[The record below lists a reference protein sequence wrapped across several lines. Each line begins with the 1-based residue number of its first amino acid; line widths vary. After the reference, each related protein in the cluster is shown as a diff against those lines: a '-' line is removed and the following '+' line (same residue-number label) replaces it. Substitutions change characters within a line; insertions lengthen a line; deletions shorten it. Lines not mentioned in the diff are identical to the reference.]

1 MDPVKPKPD
10 ITLGNI
16 LSIVTQVVSL
26 IVMLVTV
33 VLAYGRLQ
41 AKDDVHDTRL
51 AIIEAQIGKREVAEQ
66 AASSRLSIIE
76 GDIRVIRQILESPP
90 PPRSR

>member
-1 MDPVKPKPD
+1 MRPKPD

-16 LSIVTQVVSL
+16 LSITTQVVSL

-33 VLAYGRLQ
+33 TLAYGRLQ
-41 AKDDVHDTRL
+41 AKDDLHDMKL
-51 AIIEAQIGKREVAEQ
+51 ATLEAQVGKREVAEQ
-66 AASSRLSIIE
+66 NASVRLGTIE
-76 GDIRVIRQILESPP
+76 GDIRVIRQILESLPTGP